1 MNLEGWRFFSVR
13 VVGLALVDFDKTGG
27 LGRAEIATAGVAIRV
42 KERRKLL
49 HCNPTRNIPMQLK
62 LIIHLRVISECVY
75 CLSAT
80 ELSVKLQAKIPT
92 SLTSHLCSRFNA
104 KFIPRGSVVNS
115 RSGQVLPAT

>member
-1 MNLEGWRFFSVR
+1 MNLECWRFFSLR
-13 VVGLALVDFDKTGG
+13 VVGLAIVDFDKTGG
-27 LGRAEIATAGVAIRV
+27 LGRAEIATARVAIRV

-49 HCNPTRNIPMQLK
+49 HCNLTRNIPMQLK
-62 LIIHLRVISECVY
+62 HYSCTVISECVY